1 MAAGKPSGQEAGSR
15 SEIDGRNVVVVVFGD
30 LAKEDQRQIKEEM
43 CHKLEEVEAAKMRDK
58 LACYQKT
65 RSDVVQKL
73 DTAKASS
80 SKVNS
85 SSLTPE
91 DLVHLVDVSVA
102 SKYGADMAQ
111 LTRVLAEDVRH
122 ILDSFKQDLEDGLPR
137 QIRTVGKEVLGNTQ
151 GKRVIDMSGT
161 SMP

>member
-1 MAAGKPSGQEAGSR
+1 
-15 SEIDGRNVVVVVFGD
+15 
-30 LAKEDQRQIKEEM
+30 
-43 CHKLEEVEAAKMRDK
+43 
-58 LACYQKT
+58 
-65 RSDVVQKL
+65 
-73 DTAKASS
+73 
-80 SKVNS
+80 
-85 SSLTPE
+85 
-91 DLVHLVDVSVA
+91 VSVA